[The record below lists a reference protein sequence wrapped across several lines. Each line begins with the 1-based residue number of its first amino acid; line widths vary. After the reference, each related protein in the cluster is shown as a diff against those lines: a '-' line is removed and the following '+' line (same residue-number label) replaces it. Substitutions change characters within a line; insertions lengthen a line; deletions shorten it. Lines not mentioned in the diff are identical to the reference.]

1 MACNL
6 TCGFC
11 KNAILKAHLDDC
23 LRVLCRQKAS
33 IVDGVSSKFRGRL
46 LINTSLTKIRIGKDI
61 KLLVIILIPFI
72 MIIQNIESTEK
83 RHTSM

>member
-1 MACNL
+1 MRDRMNTHGL
-6 TCGFC
+6 QSDLWILK

-72 MIIQNIESTEK
+72 MIIQK
-83 RHTSM
+83 Y